1 VQAMMH
7 FNQIHWDSWESQVRA
22 TLLFVRHQ
30 GRILLIRKKRG
41 LGAGKVNGPG
51 GKIESGET
59 ALESAIREVHE
70 EVGLR
75 AESPR
80 EVAHLRFQFVDGLR
94 LEAWVYFSEHWS
106 GEPVETEEAIPFW
119 CDEAQIPYGEM
130 WADDALWLPLALQG
144 KYVELWALFDGD
156 VMLGHGLDDRRVWA

>member
-1 VQAMMH
+1 MN
-7 FNQIHWDSWESQVRA
+7 FEQIDWHSWESQVKA
-22 TLLFVRHQ
+22 TLLFVRHN

-51 GKIESGET
+51 GKIEPGES
-59 ALESAIREVHE
+59 APESAIREVEE

-75 AESPR
+75 ASFPS

-94 LEAWVYFSEHWS
+94 LEAWVYFSESWT

-119 CDEAQIPYGEM
+119 CEETRIPYEEM

-144 KYVELWALFDGD
+144 KYVKLWALFDGD
-156 VMLGHGLDDRRVWA
+156 SMLGHGIDATHDRV